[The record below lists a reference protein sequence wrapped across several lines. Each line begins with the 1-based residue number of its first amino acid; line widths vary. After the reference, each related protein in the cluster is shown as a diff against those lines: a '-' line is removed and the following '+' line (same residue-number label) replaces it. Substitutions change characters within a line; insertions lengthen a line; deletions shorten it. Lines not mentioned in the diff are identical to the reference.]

1 GRGERKRAR
10 AAWLARAPRA
20 DVKNLRRPVARE
32 EDVRRVDVAVNGAVS
47 LDEMKRVG
55 EPAKER
61 DDLGDRERP
70 LRAYPR
76 GEAPAR
82 QVLHA
87 VENDVPF
94 LDDIQDGNNM
104 GMDQPRGFAS
114 WSKERIERAFGTW
127 PTNLQSDFAAHGDLL
142 AAIHRTA
149 LATLDERLDPIAAH
163 DAPNERIALCRHARK
178 LSYSRIA
185 GKLARRGES
194 RTWRRCRREWPRSR
208 SG

>member
-1 GRGERKRAR
+1 KSDSSATDPGDGSAHPAHRLRAPPPVGSTVFARRGLIDHLENLGEALTARGGIGPRHASDQSIEPRRLSRRKPGRAPLRPQKLIDGCPGERKETRASVVDARAKLVEIGTRIGRGAFELLGRGERKRAR

-20 DVKNLRRPVARE
+20 HVKNLRRPVARE

-87 VENDVPF
+87 V
-94 LDDIQDGNNM
+94 
-104 GMDQPRGFAS
+104 
-114 WSKERIERAFGTW
+114 
-127 PTNLQSDFAAHGDLL
+127 
-142 AAIHRTA
+142 
-149 LATLDERLDPIAAH
+149 
-163 DAPNERIALCRHARK
+163 
-178 LSYSRIA
+178 
-185 GKLARRGES
+185 
-194 RTWRRCRREWPRSR
+194 
-208 SG
+208 

>member
-20 DVKNLRRPVARE
+20 HVKNLRRPVARE

-82 QVLHA
+82 QVLHT

-94 LDDIQDGNNM
+94 LDDNHDRTTL
-104 GMDQPRGFAS
+104 GMDQPRS
-114 WSKERIERAFGTW
+114 I
-127 PTNLQSDFAAHGDLL
+127 
-142 AAIHRTA
+142 
-149 LATLDERLDPIAAH
+149 ATC
-163 DAPNERIALCRHARK
+163 NK
-178 LSYSRIA
+178 
-185 GKLARRGES
+185 
-194 RTWRRCRREWPRSR
+194 
-208 SG
+208 